1 MSFLSIDKVHGDHLI
16 DRNSVVMIPQ
26 GTVIAD
32 TNVMLGKAGGQ
43 VESVSLHMLLGR
55 PVAEITTDKGVRM
68 FDAATAMPLPLP
80 LVSAGQA
87 QAIAATAWRGAG
99 RPASSVERVTAATTK
114 YRGALPAWRVS
125 FADSDNTRV
134 FVTETGRIAA
144 VRTGNV
150 AAV

>member
-99 RPASSVERVTAATTK
+99 RGDPLPVWSASPR
-114 YRGALPAWRVS
+114 RPP
-125 FADSDNTRV
+125 N
-134 FVTETGRIAA
+134 IAA
-144 VRTGNV
+144 RFPHG
-150 AAV
+150 A